1 MKVKIESGNAPKA
14 IGPYSQA
21 VLVDD
26 TLYVSGNI
34 PVNPKSGDVA
44 DGIVNQSKQVFENMK
59 AVLNEAGKRRENNGF
74 PYRPFQLCDVQRNL
88 RVVFRRA
95 LSRKKLRGSQQ
106 TSQKRSGRGRVHR
119 KEIKIS
125 PLNPLFRR
133 ISFCPFRA

>member
-34 PVNPKSGDVA
+34 PVNPKTGDVA

-59 AVLNEAGKRRENNGF
+59 AVLNEAGMGFENVVKTTAFLTDLSNF
-74 PYRPFQLCDVQRNL
+74 ATFNEIYASYFVAPYPARSCVEVGKLPKNVLVEVECI
-88 RVVFRRA
+88 A
-95 LSRKKLRGSQQ
+95 KK
-106 TSQKRSGRGRVHR
+106 
-119 KEIKIS
+119 
-125 PLNPLFRR
+125 
-133 ISFCPFRA
+133 

>member
-34 PVNPKSGDVA
+34 PVNPATGDVA

-59 AVLNEAGKRRENNGF
+59 AVLNEADMGFENVVKTTAFLTDLSNF
-74 PYRPFQLCDVQRNL
+74 ATFNEIYASYFVAPYPARSCVEVSKLPKNVLVEVECI
-88 RVVFRRA
+88 A
-95 LSRKKLRGSQQ
+95 KK
-106 TSQKRSGRGRVHR
+106 
-119 KEIKIS
+119 
-125 PLNPLFRR
+125 
-133 ISFCPFRA
+133 

>member
-34 PVNPKSGDVA
+34 PVNPSTGDVE

-59 AVLNEAGKRRENNGF
+59 AVLNEAGMGFENVVKTTAFLTDLSNF
-74 PYRPFQLCDVQRNL
+74 ATFNEIYASYFVAPYPARSCVEVSKLPKNVLVEVECI
-88 RVVFRRA
+88 A
-95 LSRKKLRGSQQ
+95 KK
-106 TSQKRSGRGRVHR
+106 
-119 KEIKIS
+119 
-125 PLNPLFRR
+125 
-133 ISFCPFRA
+133 

>member
-34 PVNPKSGDVA
+34 PVNPSTGDVA

-59 AVLNEAGKRRENNGF
+59 AVLNEAGMDFEN
-74 PYRPFQLCDVQRNL
+74 
-88 RVVFRRA
+88 VVKTTAFLTD
-95 LSRKKLRGSQQ
+95 LSNFATFNEIYASYFVARYPARSCVEVSKLPKNVLVEVECIAKK
-106 TSQKRSGRGRVHR
+106 
-119 KEIKIS
+119 
-125 PLNPLFRR
+125 
-133 ISFCPFRA
+133 

>member
-34 PVNPKSGDVA
+34 PVNPATGDVA

-59 AVLNEAGKRRENNGF
+59 AVLNEAGMGCLL
-74 PYRPFQLCDVQRNL
+74 Y
-88 RVVFRRA
+88 
-95 LSRKKLRGSQQ
+95 
-106 TSQKRSGRGRVHR
+106 TSP
-119 KEIKIS
+119 S
-125 PLNPLFRR
+125 PRD
-133 ISFCPFRA
+133 S

>member
-34 PVNPKSGDVA
+34 PINPATGDVA

-59 AVLNEAGKRRENNGF
+59 AVLNEAGMGFENVVKTTAFLTDLSNF
-74 PYRPFQLCDVQRNL
+74 ATFNEIYASYFVAPYPARSCVEVSKLPKNVLVEVECI
-88 RVVFRRA
+88 A
-95 LSRKKLRGSQQ
+95 KK
-106 TSQKRSGRGRVHR
+106 
-119 KEIKIS
+119 
-125 PLNPLFRR
+125 
-133 ISFCPFRA
+133 

>member
-34 PVNPKSGDVA
+34 PVNPATGDVE

-59 AVLNEAGKRRENNGF
+59 AVLNEAGMGF
-74 PYRPFQLCDVQRNL
+74 DNVVKTTAFLTDLSNFATFNEIYASYFVEPYPARSCVEVSKLPKNVLVEVECI
-88 RVVFRRA
+88 A
-95 LSRKKLRGSQQ
+95 KK
-106 TSQKRSGRGRVHR
+106 
-119 KEIKIS
+119 
-125 PLNPLFRR
+125 
-133 ISFCPFRA
+133 

>member
-34 PVNPKSGDVA
+34 PVNPSTDDVA

-59 AVLNEAGKRRENNGF
+59 AVLNEAGMGFENVVKTTAFLTDLSNF
-74 PYRPFQLCDVQRNL
+74 ATFNEIYASYFVAPYPARSCVEVSKLPKNVLVEVECI
-88 RVVFRRA
+88 A
-95 LSRKKLRGSQQ
+95 KK
-106 TSQKRSGRGRVHR
+106 
-119 KEIKIS
+119 
-125 PLNPLFRR
+125 
-133 ISFCPFRA
+133 

>member
-34 PVNPKSGDVA
+34 PINPATGDVA

-59 AVLNEAGKRRENNGF
+59 AVLNEAGMDFENVVKTTAFLTDLSNF
-74 PYRPFQLCDVQRNL
+74 STFNEIYASYFVAPYPARSCVEVSKLPKNVLVEVECI
-88 RVVFRRA
+88 A
-95 LSRKKLRGSQQ
+95 KK
-106 TSQKRSGRGRVHR
+106 
-119 KEIKIS
+119 
-125 PLNPLFRR
+125 
-133 ISFCPFRA
+133 

>member
-34 PVNPKSGDVA
+34 PVNPATGDVA

-59 AVLNEAGKRRENNGF
+59 AVLNEAGMGFENVVKTTAFLTDLSNFATF
-74 PYRPFQLCDVQRNL
+74 PKTFWSRSSASQRNNTNNIDL
-88 RVVFRRA
+88 
-95 LSRKKLRGSQQ
+95 
-106 TSQKRSGRGRVHR
+106 
-119 KEIKIS
+119 
-125 PLNPLFRR
+125 
-133 ISFCPFRA
+133 

>member
-34 PVNPKSGDVA
+34 PVNPATGDVA

-59 AVLNEAGKRRENNGF
+59 AVLNEAGMGFENVVKTTAFLTDLSDFATFNEIYASYF
-74 PYRPFQLCDVQRNL
+74 VAPYPARSCVEVSKLPKNVLVEVECI
-88 RVVFRRA
+88 A
-95 LSRKKLRGSQQ
+95 KK
-106 TSQKRSGRGRVHR
+106 
-119 KEIKIS
+119 
-125 PLNPLFRR
+125 
-133 ISFCPFRA
+133 

>member
-59 AVLNEAGKRRENNGF
+59 AVLNEAGMGFENVVKTTAFITDLSNF
-74 PYRPFQLCDVQRNL
+74 ATFNEIYASYFVTPYTARSCVEVSKLPKNVLFEVECI
-88 RVVFRRA
+88 A
-95 LSRKKLRGSQQ
+95 KK
-106 TSQKRSGRGRVHR
+106 
-119 KEIKIS
+119 
-125 PLNPLFRR
+125 
-133 ISFCPFRA
+133 

>member
-34 PVNPKSGDVA
+34 PVNPKTGDVA

-59 AVLNEAGKRRENNGF
+59 AVLNEAGMGFENVVKTTAFLTDLSDFATFNEIYASYF
-74 PYRPFQLCDVQRNL
+74 VAPYPARSCVEVSKLPKNVLVE
-88 RVVFRRA
+88 VESIA
-95 LSRKKLRGSQQ
+95 KK
-106 TSQKRSGRGRVHR
+106 
-119 KEIKIS
+119 
-125 PLNPLFRR
+125 
-133 ISFCPFRA
+133 

>member
-34 PVNPKSGDVA
+34 PVNPATGDVA

-59 AVLNEAGKRRENNGF
+59 AVLNEAGMGFENVVKTTAFLTDLSNF
-74 PYRPFQLCDVQRNL
+74 ATFNEIYASYFVAPYPARSCVEVSKLPKNVLVEVECIT
-88 RVVFRRA
+88 
-95 LSRKKLRGSQQ
+95 KK
-106 TSQKRSGRGRVHR
+106 
-119 KEIKIS
+119 
-125 PLNPLFRR
+125 
-133 ISFCPFRA
+133 

>member
-34 PVNPKSGDVA
+34 PVNPSTGDVA

-59 AVLNEAGKRRENNGF
+59 AVLNEAGMGFENVVKTTAFLTDLSNF
-74 PYRPFQLCDVQRNL
+74 ATFNEIYVSYFVAPYPARSCVEVSKLPKNVLVEVECI
-88 RVVFRRA
+88 A
-95 LSRKKLRGSQQ
+95 KK
-106 TSQKRSGRGRVHR
+106 
-119 KEIKIS
+119 
-125 PLNPLFRR
+125 
-133 ISFCPFRA
+133 

>member
-34 PVNPKSGDVA
+34 PVNPATGDVA

-59 AVLNEAGKRRENNGF
+59 AVLNEAGMGFENVVKTTAFLTDLSNF
-74 PYRPFQLCDVQRNL
+74 ATFNEIYALYFVAPYPARSCVEVSKLPKNVLVEVECI
-88 RVVFRRA
+88 A
-95 LSRKKLRGSQQ
+95 KK
-106 TSQKRSGRGRVHR
+106 
-119 KEIKIS
+119 
-125 PLNPLFRR
+125 
-133 ISFCPFRA
+133 

>member
-34 PVNPKSGDVA
+34 PVNPKTGDVA

-59 AVLNEAGKRRENNGF
+59 AVLNEAGMGFENVVKTTAFITDLSNF
-74 PYRPFQLCDVQRNL
+74 ATFNEIYASYFIAPYPARSCVEVSKLPKNVLVEVECI
-88 RVVFRRA
+88 A
-95 LSRKKLRGSQQ
+95 KK
-106 TSQKRSGRGRVHR
+106 
-119 KEIKIS
+119 
-125 PLNPLFRR
+125 
-133 ISFCPFRA
+133 

>member
-34 PVNPKSGDVA
+34 PVNPATGDVA

-59 AVLNEAGKRRENNGF
+59 AVLNEAGMGFENVVKTTAFLTDLSNF
-74 PYRPFQLCDVQRNL
+74 ATFNEIYATYFVAPYPARSCVEVSKLPKNVLVEVECI
-88 RVVFRRA
+88 A
-95 LSRKKLRGSQQ
+95 KK
-106 TSQKRSGRGRVHR
+106 
-119 KEIKIS
+119 
-125 PLNPLFRR
+125 
-133 ISFCPFRA
+133 

>member
-34 PVNPKSGDVA
+34 PVNPATGDVA

-59 AVLNEAGKRRENNGF
+59 AVLNEAGMGFENVVKTTAFLTDLSNF
-74 PYRPFQLCDVQRNL
+74 ATFNEIYASYFVAPYPARSCVEVSKLPKN
-88 RVVFRRA
+88 A
-95 LSRKKLRGSQQ
+95 LVEVECIAKK
-106 TSQKRSGRGRVHR
+106 
-119 KEIKIS
+119 
-125 PLNPLFRR
+125 
-133 ISFCPFRA
+133 